1 MEYMYSKEGGNM
13 ENNLGLAND
22 VSFYTTKKDFSTEIV
37 FHSHNVAHI
46 AKQITQEMG
55 LSYQEQ
61 EEVVFL
67 SQLHDIGKSNT
78 PSEILYKPGK
88 LTHQEWEIMKR
99 HAEDS
104 EKYLLESSGLYINTC
119 KKEYYGKV
127 LRSHHEK
134 YAGGGYPDNL
144 KGEEIPFMARIITI
158 ADVFEAITSPR
169 IYRPNK
175 IKNPLKVMD
184 EEMGNSFDTYI
195 YKNYARKVLT
205 KYHKSSIKLL

>member
-1 MEYMYSKEGGNM
+1 MQ
-13 ENNLGLAND
+13 NNLNLDND
-22 VSFYTTKKDFSTEIV
+22 ESFYTTEKDFSTEIV

-46 AKQITQEMG
+46 AKQISQEMG
-55 LSYQEQ
+55 LSFKEQ
-61 EEVVFL
+61 EEILFL

-88 LTHQEWEIMKR
+88 LTPREWEIMKC

-104 EKYLLESSGLYINTC
+104 ETYLLESNGLYVNTA

-134 YAGGGYPDNL
+134 YAGGGYPDNI
-144 KGEEIPFMARIITI
+144 KGEDIPFMSRIITI

-184 EEMGNSFDTYI
+184 EEMGDTFDTYI
-195 YKNYARKVLT
+195 YKNYARKVVA
-205 KYHKSSIKLL
+205 KYYKSMVNLS